1 MLRSMM
7 QVYVKGSVEAVKI
20 YQKAFNAEVL
30 GVYPNDNGEYMHS
43 ELNAHGQIL
52 AVSESTDKFTV
63 GNNMQFCF
71 HFGEGGEEHVKN
83 AYDVLKDGATI
94 YEPIGPCDYS
104 PCMFSLVDKFGVF
117 WCLFV

>member
-1 MLRSMM
+1 MLRSLM
-7 QVYVKGSVEAVKI
+7 QVYVKGSVEAVNI
-20 YQKAFNAEVL
+20 YQKAFNAEIL
-30 GVYPNDNGEYMHS
+30 GLYPDDNGGYMHS

-52 AVSESTDKFTV
+52 AVSECTDKLV
-63 GNNMQFCF
+63 IGNSMQFCF

-83 AYDVLKDGATI
+83 AYEVLKDGATI
-94 YEPIGPCDYS
+94 HVPIGPCDYS